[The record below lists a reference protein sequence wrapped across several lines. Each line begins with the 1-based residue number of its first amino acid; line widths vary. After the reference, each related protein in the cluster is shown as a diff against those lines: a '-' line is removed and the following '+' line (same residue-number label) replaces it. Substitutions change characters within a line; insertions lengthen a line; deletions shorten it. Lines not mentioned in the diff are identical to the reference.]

1 VAAPRRTIPLPGGH
15 AAIAAFAPP
24 TISGADAAQAL
35 GLSPSRALIV
45 LNGGTAELSP
55 DLSASLRR
63 VLGGGLARVSIEEEL
78 PVVTGGTDAGIFA
91 ILGQALGG
99 ERTAPCVGV
108 VPAGRVVWGQG
119 DSTAEAESSEEE
131 RVPLEPH
138 HSHFL
143 LVEGDEWGIETD
155 AMLALCEALSA
166 GVPSLVVLAGGG
178 AGARR
183 EVLAQ
188 LHAGREV
195 VVIAGTGRFADAL
208 AGASAGTAPMGEETA
223 EMLRDG
229 RVTVVDV
236 GLDPSDLADLL
247 RSRLIENDRVPR

>member
-1 VAAPRRTIPLPGGH
+1 
-15 AAIAAFAPP
+15 
-24 TISGADAAQAL
+24 
-35 GLSPSRALIV
+35 
-45 LNGGTAELSP
+45 
-55 DLSASLRR
+55 
-63 VLGGGLARVSIEEEL
+63 
-78 PVVTGGTDAGIFA
+78 
-91 ILGQALGG
+91 
-99 ERTAPCVGV
+99 
-108 VPAGRVVWGQG
+108 VVWERG
-119 DSTAEAESSEEE
+119 DPRAEGSSEEE

-195 VVIAGTGRFADAL
+195 VVIAGTGRFADTL

-229 RVTVVDV
+229 RVTVLDV
-236 GLDPSDLADLL
+236 GLDPSILADLL
-247 RSRLIENDRVPR
+247 RSRLVEDGRSPR

>member
-1 VAAPRRTIPLPGGH
+1 VAAPRRTIPLGGGR

-24 TISGADAAQAL
+24 TVSGTDAAQAL

-78 PVVTGGTDAGIFA
+78 MVVTGGTDAGIFA
-91 ILGQALGG
+91 ILGQALGD

-108 VPAGRVVWGQG
+108 VPAGRVVWERG
-119 DSTAEAESSEEE
+119 DPRAEGSSEEE

-195 VVIAGTGRFADAL
+195 VVIAGTGRFADTL

-229 RVTVVDV
+229 RVTVLDV
-236 GLDPSDLADLL
+236 GLDPSILADLL
-247 RSRLIENDRVPR
+247 RSRLVEDGRSPR